1 MFKKRK
7 TTSAKSGILWK
18 RKASHQRLQT
28 GDAFIEI
35 QRVLCHD
42 ANLWYTHEQEG
53 QTRLC

>member
-42 ANLWYTHEQEG
+42 ANLWYTQEQEG